1 MATLAAWMLA
11 GFAVLTLAVRV
22 IIQLIRTGGTGLV
35 GFRRGAGPVDW
46 LSGILFVGGM
56 AMSVVSLVLVLQ
68 DSLDPIDALDTGAV
82 HVVGIVLAASG
93 GLTVF
98 AAQLGMGASW
108 RIGVSDDQD
117 TALVTMGWFSIV
129 RNPIYT
135 AMIVGWTG
143 FALIVPTWLA
153 FAAVLVIA
161 VGLELQVRAVEEPYL
176 VRTHG
181 DEYRAYASRVG
192 RFVPGVGRFSPP
204 ATPSR

>member
-1 MATLAAWMLA
+1 VAQLAIWMLIA
-11 GFAVLTLAVRV
+11 FGVLTFGVRV
-22 IIQLIRTGGTGLV
+22 VIQLRRTGSTGLI
-35 GFRRGAGPVDW
+35 GLRRDAGVADW

-56 AMSVVSLVLVLQ
+56 AIGVASPILALR
-68 DSLDPIDALDTGAV
+68 DNLDPIGALDVDAL
-82 HVVGIVLAASG
+82 HVIGIALAAAG
-93 GLTVF
+93 GVAVF
-98 AAQLGMGASW
+98 AAQLGMGESW
-108 RIGVSDDQD
+108 RIGVSDEVRTQLI
-117 TALVTMGWFSIV
+117 TGGWFSVV

-181 DEYRAYASRVG
+181 SEYRAYASRVG